1 MDVSLVAML
10 GPSSTRSRSR
20 SSSSSFAP
28 AVRDSTMR
36 AEAVLNG
43 DVAALDA
50 IVDAFYGPDAGEV
63 RRDAMRCDATRV
75 GWMTKR
81 PQTNTFWM
89 MD

>member
-20 SSSSSFAP
+20 SRSSSSFAP

-63 RRDAMRCDATRV
+63 RRDAMRCDATRRAWD
-75 GWMTKR
+75 G
-81 PQTNTFWM
+81 
-89 MD
+89 